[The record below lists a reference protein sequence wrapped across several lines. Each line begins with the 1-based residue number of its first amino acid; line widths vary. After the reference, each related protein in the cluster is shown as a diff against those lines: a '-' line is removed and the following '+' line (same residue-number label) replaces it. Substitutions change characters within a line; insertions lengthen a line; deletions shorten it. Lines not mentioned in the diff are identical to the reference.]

1 MPGPS
6 YIELCIQALPA
17 EKQAAARLAFRDLI
31 EGAPDDSMLSRLL
44 IVLEATAAYGR
55 TIPVEITT
63 AVEKVLPALDAR
75 LAKIARADSDEDER
89 RLKQLRE
96 LLEKQLPAM
105 MPKVPVE
112 RTAHAIDALRVSV
125 ERLERSVRRLRH
137 VRLGAVAAL
146 MLLAAVAGAGGIVA
160 YFREDYNL
168 GQRDRKYCE
177 YLDDHNISTK
187 IEAADGGG
195 IIFRVEGKGVLK
207 GTDWLHNEQGYTVG
221 AKFLY
226 P

>member
-1 MPGPS
+1 
-6 YIELCIQALPA
+6 
-17 EKQAAARLAFRDLI
+17 
-31 EGAPDDSMLSRLL
+31 MLSRLL
-44 IVLEATAAYGR
+44 IVLEATATYGR

-75 LAKIARADSDEDER
+75 LAKIAQADSDEDER

-112 RTAHAIDALRVSV
+112 RTAHAIEALRVSV

-137 VRLGAVAAL
+137 VRLGAVVAL

-160 YFREDYNL
+160 YFREGYNL
-168 GQRDRKYCE
+168 GQHDRKYYE
-177 YLDDHNISTK
+177 YLDDHDISTK
-187 IEAADGGG
+187 IEVVHGGG
-195 IIFRVEGKGVLK
+195 IISRVEGTDVLK
-207 GTDWLHNEQGYTVG
+207 GTDW
-221 AKFLY
+221 
-226 P
+226 